1 MASSIAQRSIAQWS
15 PPLGLEYSS
24 CVVAYVSVRHTPATF
39 TKYIHSLAFIGA
51 VRRRGS
57 GRVLLSRLIEDQ
69 KGKMP
74 SLVKLR
80 CMSMLRTLSGFSF
93 TSLLGLYKS
102 SAARSTMARWGMM
115 ESKWILIF
123 RFSCDFPTKRFS
135 KHNFQSARRAA
146 APPIPPFFPPKISK
160 IVTEPFCGLLAA
172 LANYYCEVDGRA
184 YFFRRRTMPPPL
196 GAP

>member
-1 MASSIAQRSIAQWS
+1 MRITFSSAQPPTKSRSPSALPSIRMASSIAQRSIAQWS

-146 APPIPPFFPPKISK
+146 APPIPPFFSPRFQK
-160 IVTEPFCGLLAA
+160 
-172 LANYYCEVDGRA
+172 
-184 YFFRRRTMPPPL
+184 
-196 GAP
+196 